1 MLIYHPLMNFYGI
14 RGYQHKIYCNLN
26 VSVFQ
31 IKILEVKKRSHF
43 SHPNSGYALRWDDKV
58 SYKSPDDH
66 CYQTE
71 NVRER
76 RQESSL
82 DTSLV

>member
-43 SHPNSGYALRWDDKV
+43 SHPNSGYALR
-58 SYKSPDDH
+58 
-66 CYQTE
+66 
-71 NVRER
+71 
-76 RQESSL
+76 
-82 DTSLV
+82 